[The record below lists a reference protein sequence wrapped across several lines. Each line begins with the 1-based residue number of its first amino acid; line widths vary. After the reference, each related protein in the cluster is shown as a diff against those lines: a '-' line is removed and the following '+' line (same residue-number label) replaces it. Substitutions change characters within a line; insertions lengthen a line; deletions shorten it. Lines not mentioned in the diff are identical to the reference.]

1 LLADAAQATELREWF
16 TAAELADLGL
26 PGLPADK
33 RAINRRARDD
43 RWREAVDA
51 EGCLLA
57 RERAGRGG
65 GQNSMPACCRLRP
78 GLSWHAV
85 G

>member
-33 RAINRRARDD
+33 RAINRRAR
-43 RWREAVDA
+43 
-51 EGCLLA
+51 
-57 RERAGRGG
+57 
-65 GQNSMPACCRLRP
+65 
-78 GLSWHAV
+78 
-85 G
+85 